1 MVNSMLL
8 KFINKMNKILIDNL
22 FIFVVVLIVLFIFTG
37 QVNSSSIQ
45 PQYKNSIDNLMVA
58 DSANYVANTAVAA
71 PRLMMAKSTSG
82 AVNNIS
88 SPDNSK
94 LVKTYSLTIEVQN
107 VEKIKNKVE
116 NKVKELNGLINNFN
130 SYTYGNSNQLAYNFN
145 LQIPYDKVDSF
156 IIYLKELG
164 LIKNESSSIVDMQET
179 YADNENRLKNL
190 KVRRD
195 SLRKMMDTK
204 TEKLADILA
213 VDREL
218 NNVQNEI
225 ENLERR
231 NQKIDN
237 DVQLSRVNLSLVPEI
252 IVSKF
257 TNPQWQLSTSW
268 KTAINELIVFGQKT
282 IDYGLKIIVFLPII
296 IFIVLIIYLLKKKF
310 LVDKLK

>member
-1 MVNSMLL
+1 MLL
-8 KFINKMNKILIDNL
+8 NVINKINKFLIDNL
-22 FIFVVVLIVLFIFTG
+22 FVLLVVCLLLFLFTRNG
-37 QVNSSSIQ
+37 NGSVV
-45 PQYKNSIDNLMVA
+45 PQYNVESANNGLMVA
-58 DSANYVANTAVAA
+58 NTLSYDAMDSVAA
-71 PRLMMAKSTSG
+71 PRVMMAKSAGTS
-82 AVNNIS
+82 NTMNS
-88 SPDNSK
+88 QENSK
-94 LVKTYSLTIEVQN
+94 LVKSFNLSIEVKN
-107 VEKIKNKVE
+107 VEKAKNKVE
-116 NKVKELNGLINNFN
+116 SKVKELNGLINNFN
-130 SYTYGNSNQLAYNFN
+130 SYTYRNSSQLAYNFN

-156 IIYLKELG
+156 VIYLKELG

-204 TEKLADILA
+204 TQKLSDILA

-237 DVQLSRVNLSLVPEI
+237 DVQLSRVNLSLVPEVI
-252 IVSKF
+252 ISKF

-268 KTAINELIVFGQKT
+268 RQAVNQLIVFGQKT
-282 IDYGLKIIVFLPII
+282 VDYGLKILVFLPVII
-296 IFIVLIIYLLKKKF
+296 LVIFVAYFVRKKVIKKKA
-310 LVDKLK
+310 

>member
-1 MVNSMLL
+1 M

-22 FIFVVVLIVLFIFTG
+22 FIFVVVLIILFIFAG

-107 VEKIKNKVE
+107 VDKVKNKLENKIKEVD
-116 NKVKELNGLINNFN
+116 GLINNFN

-156 IIYLKELG
+156 VIYLKELG

-179 YADNENRLKNL
+179 YVDNENRLKNL

-195 SLRKMMDTK
+195 SLRKMMNTK
-204 TEKLADILA
+204 TQKLSDILA

-225 ENLERR
+225 ESLERR

-237 DVQLSRVNLSLVPEI
+237 DVQLSRVNLSLVPEVI
-252 IVSKF
+252 INKF

-268 KTAINELIVFGQKT
+268 RQAVNQLVIFGQKT
-282 IDYGLKIIVFLPII
+282 VDYSLKIIVFLPVII
-296 IFIVLIIYLLKKKF
+296 LVVFVAYFVKKK
-310 LVDKLK
+310 VIKKKA